1 MLWAGAGE
9 GFLARVLIVGCGYLG
24 NSLGAA
30 LLCDAHEVW
39 GLKRRPVGL
48 ALGIRPIEAD
58 LGLPATLRDLP
69 TDLDFV
75 FYMVSPGGSD
85 DALYRAAYVEGL
97 RNFLGALEAQRVQT
111 RRLFFVS
118 STAVYAQQR
127 GEWVD
132 ETSPT
137 EPRHFSGRRLLEG
150 EHLLFE
156 SSFAATVVRLGGIY
170 GPRRT
175 RLIERVRTGSAVYR
189 RRPPQYTNRIHR
201 DDCVGALC
209 HLMELEAPEPLY
221 LGVDC
226 EPADEASVLG
236 WLAGVLGAPPPR
248 AAESAPRRQEG
259 SNKRCRNERLLGS
272 GYAFLYPT
280 FREGYTAV
288 LAGAG

>member
-1 MLWAGAGE
+1 
-9 GFLARVLIVGCGYLG
+9 LAKVLIAGCGYLG
-24 NSLGAA
+24 NALGSA

-48 ALGIRPIEAD
+48 ALGIRPVEAD
-58 LGLPATLRDLP
+58 LGLAATLRELP
-69 TDLDFV
+69 TGLDFV

-97 RNFLGALEAQRVQT
+97 RHFLEALEAGRERP

-118 STAVYAQQR
+118 STAVYAQQD

-150 EHLLFE
+150 ERLLLE
-156 SSFAATVVRLGGIY
+156 SPFAATVVRLGGIY
-170 GPRRT
+170 GPRRA
-175 RLIERVRTGSAVYR
+175 RLVERVRTGSAVYR
-189 RRPPQYTNRIHR
+189 RKPPQYTNRIHR
-201 DDCVGALC
+201 DDCVGALR
-209 HLMELEAPEPLY
+209 HLMGLEAPERLY

-226 EPADEASVLG
+226 EPAAEASVLG
-236 WLAGVLGAPPPR
+236 WLAGALGAPPPR
-248 AAESAPRRQEG
+248 AVESAPRGRG
-259 SNKRCRNERLLGS
+259 NANKRCRNERLLAS
-272 GYAFLYPT
+272 GYGFRYPT

-288 LAGAG
+288 LAGAD

>member
-1 MLWAGAGE
+1 
-9 GFLARVLIVGCGYLG
+9 VLIAGCGYLG
-24 NSLGAA
+24 NALGAA

-48 ALGIRPIEAD
+48 ALGIRPVEAD
-58 LGLPATLRDLP
+58 LGLAATLRDLP
-69 TDLDFV
+69 TGLDFA
-75 FYMVSPGGSD
+75 FYMVSPGGAD

-97 RNFLGALEAQRVQT
+97 RNFLEALEAQREPP

-118 STAVYAQQR
+118 STAVYAQR
-127 GEWVD
+127 DGEWVD
-132 ETSPT
+132 EASPT
-137 EPRHFSGRRLLEG
+137 EPDHFSGRRLLEG
-150 EHLLFE
+150 ERLFLE
-156 SSFAATVVRLGGIY
+156 SPFEGTVVRLGGIY
-170 GPRRT
+170 GPRRA

-189 RRPPQYTNRIHR
+189 RKPPQYTNRIHR
-201 DDCVGALC
+201 DDCVGALR

-236 WLAGVLGAPPPR
+236 WLAGVLGAPLPR
-248 AAESAPRRQEG
+248 AVESAPRRRG
-259 SNKRCRNERLLGS
+259 NSNKRCRNERLLGS
-272 GYAFLYPT
+272 GYAFSYPT